1 MTDYPSQTRSKPAVE
16 VRGLRKNFRRVRAV
30 DDVSFTI
37 PSGGVYGLLG
47 PNGSGKTTLL
57 SMLTG
62 FLAPSAGQVKLLGE
76 FDAAGLRDARS
87 RIGSLI
93 SRPILWPY
101 LSCIDNLK
109 CLQGMYGSDGGDEEI
124 DRLLD
129 LVNLDSE
136 GRRRKFGNCSTG
148 MKQRLGIAAALL
160 GNPSL
165 VILDEPTNGL
175 DPAGIIEVRELIRKL
190 GASPGTSQS
199 DVRTVI
205 LATHLL
211 SEAEQVC
218 DNVGVMARGR
228 ILYSGPVV
236 GDFRTRAG
244 EDSNY

>member
-1 MTDYPSQTRSKPAVE
+1 
-16 VRGLRKNFRRVRAV
+16 
-30 DDVSFTI
+30 
-37 PSGGVYGLLG
+37 
-47 PNGSGKTTLL
+47 
-57 SMLTG
+57 
-62 FLAPSAGQVKLLGE
+62 
-76 FDAAGLRDARS
+76 
-87 RIGSLI
+87 
-93 SRPILWPY
+93 
-101 LSCIDNLK
+101 
-109 CLQGMYGSDGGDEEI
+109 MYGSDGGDEEI
-124 DRLLD
+124 DHLLD

-190 GASPGTSQS
+190 GASPGTPQS
-199 DVRTVI
+199 DLRTVI

-228 ILYSGPVV
+228 ILYSGPVSGISGRAQV
-236 GDFRTRAG
+236 RIQTTDDVLAESILRSAGWSINENSADGLKVAAASGKEWEISRDLANSGVYISEMILSGGTLEEGFLEVTGNAEGD
-244 EDSNY
+244 